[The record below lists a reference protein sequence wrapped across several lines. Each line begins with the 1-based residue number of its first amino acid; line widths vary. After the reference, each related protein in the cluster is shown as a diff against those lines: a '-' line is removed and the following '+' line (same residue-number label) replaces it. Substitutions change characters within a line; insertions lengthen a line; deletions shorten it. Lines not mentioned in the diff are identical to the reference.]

1 MKPAELIASRHVNC
15 SQEYSGAY
23 FGDYR
28 LERRL
33 LSIAD
38 RILMKPTE
46 SFPTI
51 FSEESELEAFYRF
64 LRNPSVSFEKIIQ
77 PHYARSCSRVSES
90 KDVLLIHDTSNIQ
103 FHRKKHT
110 DLGML
115 NGSRKGS
122 VFQVGFPAHFSMA
135 VAGVSNPQP
144 LGIIQVTPLR
154 RLKLRK
160 IPRAQYVRR
169 KREERDCESSK
180 WINSIRECRRRFG
193 DAVNFI
199 NVMDREAD
207 YYSLMSTLVT
217 GKERFVIRVSQMG
230 RLAEV
235 DNKKTTVAKVVSTG
249 ELVCE
254 REVCLSERRIARG
267 DRGRKRNPPRL
278 SRMAKLSITTTSIS
292 IRRSENASAKDYPN
306 ILTLNVVHAFEINP
320 PPGEKPVDWKLYT
333 TEPINDVS
341 QVLRVVDIYRAR
353 WIIEEFF
360 KALKTGCS
368 YEDRQLETF
377 KTAMNALA
385 LMIPIAW
392 QMLQLRYNSRTE
404 NSTGTEFIFTPIQI
418 AILRSISKGKLTEL
432 ATAKELLISVAALGG
447 HIKNNGDPGWLV
459 LYRGMRELH
468 SIERGAFLDLKALQH
483 VINH

>member
-1 MKPAELIASRHVNC
+1 MKTAELTTSRYGNC

-23 FGDYR
+23 LGDYR

-33 LSIAD
+33 LSIAE
-38 RILMKPTE
+38 RILMKPAE

-51 FSEESELEAFYRF
+51 FSEESGREAFYRF

-77 PHYARSCSRVSES
+77 PHYARSCSRVRESE
-90 KDVLLIHDTSNIQ
+90 DVLLIHDTSNIQ
-103 FHRKKHT
+103 FHRKKQT
-110 DLGML
+110 DLGVL

-135 VAGVSNPQP
+135 VAGISNPQP

-160 IPRAQYVRR
+160 TPRPQYVRR
-169 KREERDCESSK
+169 KKEERDCESSK
-180 WINSIRECRRRFG
+180 WINSIRECRRRLG
-193 DAVNFI
+193 EAVNFI

-207 YYSLMSTLVT
+207 YYSLMSNLVSS
-217 GKERFVIRVSQMG
+217 KERFVIRVSQTG
-230 RLAEV
+230 RLAEL
-235 DNKKTTVAKVVSTG
+235 DNKKTTVAKVVLTG
-249 ELVCE
+249 ALVCE

-267 DRGRKRNPPRL
+267 ERGRKRNPPRL
-278 SRMAKLSITTTSIS
+278 SRMAKLSITATSIN
-292 IRRSENASAKDYPN
+292 IRRSENASARDYPN
-306 ILTLNVVHAFEINP
+306 ILKLNVVHVFEINP
-320 PPGEKPVDWKLYT
+320 PSGEKPVDWKLYT
-333 TEPINDVS
+333 TESINDVS
-341 QVLRVVDIYRAR
+341 QVLRVVDIYRVR

-392 QMLQLRYNSRTE
+392 QMLKLRYNSRTE
-404 NSTGTEFIFTPIQI
+404 NSNGTDLIFTPIQL
-418 AILRSISKGKLTEL
+418 AILRLVSRGKLTEQ

-468 SIERGAFLDLKALQH
+468 SIERGAILDLGAMQY